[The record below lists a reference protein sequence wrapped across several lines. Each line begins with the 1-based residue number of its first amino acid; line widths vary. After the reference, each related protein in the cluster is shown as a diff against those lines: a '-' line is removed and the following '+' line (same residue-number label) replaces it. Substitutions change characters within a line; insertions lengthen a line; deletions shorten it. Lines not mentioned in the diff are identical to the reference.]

1 MGKSSSVDLRIGI
14 IGEIGRGRSCRA
26 AALRCGVAAI
36 RLAPTL
42 KPGDM
47 VILDNLS
54 SHNSEKVFSK
64 LKAHLRKAKART
76 IDALWQAVASICDL
90 YSPDECRNYL
100 KHAGYAAD

>member
-1 MGKSSSVDLRIGI
+1 MGRSSSVGLRIGI
-14 IGEIGRGRSCRA
+14 IGEIERGRSCRA

-42 KPGDM
+42 KPGVM

-54 SHNSEKVFSK
+54 SHNSEKAFSK
-64 LKAHLRKAKART
+64 LKAHLGKAKART
-76 IDALWQAVASICDL
+76 LEALWQAVGSICDF

-100 KHAGYAAD
+100 KHAGYVAD